1 MLTLERATEGRI
13 RRKLPKQ
20 ITTFEEFIKH
30 ILWLVFWVLL
40 LLPLVGLPVYYLVYT
55 AFGINL
61 IDIFAL
67 ATTKPEQ
74 FIKFQLD
81 LITTEP
87 TKSLFQWT
95 TFPGFTFAALFST
108 ILMGYIERKMTAK
121 IQLRVGPQYAG
132 KYEGIGQMFADLFKL
147 IFKEISI
154 PYNADKPI
162 FVAVPFALMGVAGAL
177 LALIPLGPSTYM
189 ANPSI
194 GAAFVFAILAFS
206 PIIVLLAGWASNN
219 KYSLLGG
226 LRALHQMI
234 AYEIPLILSVV
245 GVIVLSGTLN
255 LMGVVTAQNG
265 LWFIVIQPLGAI
277 VFFVGALAELER
289 IPFDIPEADSE
300 LIAGWQTEYTG
311 MTYGVFFLAN
321 YIRMYALA
329 ALFTV
334 FFLGG
339 WLGPGPLPPEVW
351 FIAKT
356 FVVMIV
362 MMIPRSVLPRTRI
375 DLLLRGGWSRLMIF
389 AFANIFIAM
398 LLLSLGIVHGG
409 GI

>member
-1 MLTLERATEGRI
+1 
-13 RRKLPKQ
+13 LPKQ
-20 ITTFEEFIKH
+20 IITFEDFIKH

-40 LLPLVGLPVYYLVYT
+40 LLPLIALPVYYLFYT
-55 AFGINL
+55 LLGINL

-67 ATTKPEQ
+67 ATTKPDQ
-74 FIKFQLD
+74 FIQFQLN

-87 TKSLFQWT
+87 TKSLFQYT

-108 ILMGYIERKMTAK
+108 ILMGYIERKLTAK

-132 KYEGIGQMFADLFKL
+132 KYEGALQMFADVFKL

-162 FVAVPFALMGVAGAL
+162 FVAIPFALMGVAGAL
-177 LALIPLGPSTYM
+177 LALIPLGPNTYM

-194 GAAFVFAILAFS
+194 GAVFVFAILAIS

-234 AYEIPLILSVV
+234 AYEIPLLLSVV
-245 GVIVLSGTLN
+245 GVVVLSGTLN
-255 LMGVVTAQNG
+255 LIGVVNAQNQIPF
-265 LWFIVIQPLGAI
+265 LVLQPLGAI
-277 VFFVGALAELER
+277 VFFIGALAELER

-300 LIAGWQTEYTG
+300 LVAGWQTEYTG
-311 MTYGVFFLAN
+311 MIYGTFFLAN

-329 ALFTV
+329 ALFTL

-339 WLGPGPLPPEVW
+339 WLGPAPVPPEVW
-351 FIAKT
+351 FLVKT

-375 DLLLRGGWSRLMIF
+375 DLLLKGGWTRLMF
-389 AFANIFIAM
+389 LAFANIFIAM

-409 GI
+409 AVG

>member
-1 MLTLERATEGRI
+1 
-13 RRKLPKQ
+13 
-20 ITTFEEFIKH
+20 
-30 ILWLVFWVLL
+30 
-40 LLPLVGLPVYYLVYT
+40 
-55 AFGINL
+55 
-61 IDIFAL
+61 
-67 ATTKPEQ
+67 
-74 FIKFQLD
+74 
-81 LITTEP
+81 
-87 TKSLFQWT
+87 
-95 TFPGFTFAALFST
+95 
-108 ILMGYIERKMTAK
+108 
-121 IQLRVGPQYAG
+121 
-132 KYEGIGQMFADLFKL
+132 
-147 IFKEISI
+147 
-154 PYNADKPI
+154 
-162 FVAVPFALMGVAGAL
+162 
-177 LALIPLGPSTYM
+177 
-189 ANPSI
+189 
-194 GAAFVFAILAFS
+194 
-206 PIIVLLAGWASNN
+206 
-219 KYSLLGG
+219 
-226 LRALHQMI
+226 MI

-265 LWFIVIQPLGAI
+265 LWFIILQPLGAI

-375 DLLLRGGWSRLMIF
+375 DLLLRGGWSRLMF
-389 AFANIFIAM
+389 LAFANIFIAM
-398 LLLSLGIVHGG
+398 LLLSLGIVHVG

>member
-1 MLTLERATEGRI
+1 M
-13 RRKLPKQ
+13 PKQ
-20 ITTFEEFIKH
+20 ITTFEDFIKH

-40 LLPLVGLPVYYLVYT
+40 LLPLVGLPVYYLFYT

-74 FIKFQLD
+74 FIQFQIN

-132 KYEGIGQMFADLFKL
+132 KYEGVGQMFADLFKL

-154 PYNADKPI
+154 PDNADKPI

-177 LALIPLGPSTYM
+177 LALIPLGPNTYM

-194 GAAFVFAILAFS
+194 GAVFVFAILAFS

-234 AYEIPLILSVV
+234 AYEIPLLLSVV
-245 GVIVLSGTLN
+245 GVVVLSGTLN
-255 LMGVVTAQNG
+255 LMGVVNAQNG
-265 LWFIVIQPLGAI
+265 LWFIALQPLGAV

-356 FVVMIV
+356 FMVMIV

-375 DLLLRGGWSRLMIF
+375 DLLLRGGWTRLMF
-389 AFANIFIAM
+389 LAFANIFIAM
-398 LLLSLGIVHGG
+398 LLLSFGIVHGG
-409 GI
+409 GS

>member
-1 MLTLERATEGRI
+1 
-13 RRKLPKQ
+13 LPKQ
-20 ITTFEEFIKH
+20 ITTFEDFIKH

-40 LLPLVGLPVYYLVYT
+40 LLPLIALPVYYLFYT
-55 AFGINL
+55 LLGINL

-67 ATTKPEQ
+67 ATTKPDQ
-74 FIKFQLD
+74 FIQFQLN
-81 LITTEP
+81 LISTEP
-87 TKSLFQWT
+87 TKSLFQYT
-95 TFPGFTFAALFST
+95 TFPGFTFVALFST

-132 KYEGIGQMFADLFKL
+132 KYEGALQMFADVFKL
-147 IFKEISI
+147 VFKEISI

-162 FVAVPFALMGVAGAL
+162 FVAIPFALMGVAGAL
-177 LALIPLGPSTYM
+177 IALIPLGPNTYM

-206 PIIVLLAGWASNN
+206 PIIILLAGWASNN

-245 GVIVLSGTLN
+245 GVVVLSGTLN
-255 LMGVVTAQNG
+255 LIGVVNAQNQFPF
-265 LWFIVIQPLGAI
+265 LVLQPLGAV
-277 VFFVGALAELER
+277 VFFIGALAELER

-300 LIAGWQTEYTG
+300 LVAGWQTEYTG
-311 MTYGVFFLAN
+311 MIYGTFFLAN

-339 WLGPGPLPPEVW
+339 WLGPGPVPPEVW
-351 FIAKT
+351 FLAKT

-375 DLLLRGGWSRLMIF
+375 DLLLKGGWTRLMF
-389 AFANIFIAM
+389 LAFANIFIAM
-398 LLLSLGIVHGG
+398 VLLSLGILHGG
-409 GI
+409 GGV